1 MIAADN
7 RLTRYKKN
15 VINGL
20 LATMLLASCTLWGC
34 GQRGDATRVFV
45 ASSMTD
51 FIEELI
57 AIDGQNGSAN
67 ATDVNIAG
75 SGTLLLQINEGD
87 RADVVILAGAEYM
100 EELNR
105 TGDFHPPTEFA
116 MTNLSIV
123 IAPDLRDKDLTV
135 RDLWSGNFQG
145 AMCVLSAPCGQ
156 LAGQYA
162 ASENLDMAG
171 LSLEPNVRAVL
182 AKIERGEVDFGF
194 VYHTDLLS
202 STAGVAEVQGSG
214 ASKFSTSYSFA
225 VANNLKHSPQARSLT
240 NAMTG
245 EVGQRILEELGFNQP

>member
-75 SGTLLLQINEGD
+75 SGTLLLQINEGA
-87 RADVVILAGAEYM
+87 RADVVILAGAE
-100 EELNR
+100 
-105 TGDFHPPTEFA
+105 
-116 MTNLSIV
+116 SW
-123 IAPDLRDKDLTV
+123 K
-135 RDLWSGNFQG
+135 S
-145 AMCVLSAPCGQ
+145 
-156 LAGQYA
+156 
-162 ASENLDMAG
+162 
-171 LSLEPNVRAVL
+171 
-182 AKIERGEVDFGF
+182 
-194 VYHTDLLS
+194 
-202 STAGVAEVQGSG
+202 
-214 ASKFSTSYSFA
+214 
-225 VANNLKHSPQARSLT
+225 
-240 NAMTG
+240 
-245 EVGQRILEELGFNQP
+245 